1 MPLRANVGKGGKQGI
16 VQACVQ
22 ANVVTVHGS
31 VRPRNIGSLQVMNSG
46 RRRVALGRTVFD
58 VEIGLEPEF
67 VLVGR
72 L

>member
-1 MPLRANVGKGGKQGI
+1 MPLRADVDKGGKQGV
-16 VQACVQ
+16 VQAYVQ
-22 ANVVTVHGS
+22 ANVVIVHGG
-31 VRPRNIGSLQVMNSG
+31 VRPRGVNSLQVVDSG

-58 VEIGLEPEF
+58 VEVGLGPGS

>member
-1 MPLRANVGKGGKQGI
+1 MLLRANVGKGGKQGI

-22 ANVVTVHGS
+22 VNVVIVHDS
-31 VRPRNIGSLQVMNSG
+31 VRPRGISSLQVVNSS

-58 VEIGLEPEF
+58 VEVGLGPGF